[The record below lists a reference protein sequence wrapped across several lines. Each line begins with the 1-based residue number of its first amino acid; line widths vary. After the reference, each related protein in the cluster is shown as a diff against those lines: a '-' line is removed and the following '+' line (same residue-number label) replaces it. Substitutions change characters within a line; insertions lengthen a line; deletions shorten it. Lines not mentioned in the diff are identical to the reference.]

1 MRKGG
6 VEIHLYH
13 PPGSALDTYSE
24 DTSLDH
30 RKQHEQS
37 VGSCIVVGSL
47 C

>member
-6 VEIHLYH
+6 WKSTLIT